1 MPGISPVQHLTT
13 HDISNIENKPVGDIH
28 IPGENTK
35 VCSIT
40 SEPTQSSSGLLVV
53 KAGNI
58 YWNTTEMHKTLE
70 TESSL

>member
-1 MPGISPVQHLTT
+1 MQGILPVQHLTT

-28 IPGENTK
+28 IPGEKKK

-40 SEPTQSSSGLLVV
+40 SQPTQSSSRLLVV

-58 YWNTTEMHKTLE
+58 YWNTTEMHKTLK
-70 TESSL
+70 TDPSL